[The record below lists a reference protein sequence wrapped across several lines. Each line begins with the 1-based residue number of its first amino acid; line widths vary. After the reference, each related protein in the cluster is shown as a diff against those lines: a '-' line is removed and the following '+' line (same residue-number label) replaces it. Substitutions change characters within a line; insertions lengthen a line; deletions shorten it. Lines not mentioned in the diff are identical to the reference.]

1 MSVFLE
7 VTFLSTGSS
16 CVAIANL
23 NSLKVNHLMY
33 NNIVLMW
40 PEKVDLIWF
49 LLIYLPDARLENKLS
64 LKDSMLTQVDQN
76 KKNTKASKKKETFIF
91 QGKSSDKQVHS
102 ISRQSFS
109 MTNSESTSPNY
120 WTRTKR
126 TAFFSVIRAK
136 VLTISV
142 QENTDQIKY
151 TLSIDMLV

>member
-120 WTRTKR
+120 
-126 TAFFSVIRAK
+126 
-136 VLTISV
+136 
-142 QENTDQIKY
+142 
-151 TLSIDMLV
+151 